1 MANYKD
7 KLESDW
13 LRAKVNVEHGD
24 IIRIIDDTED
34 EKGNIILTVALVE
47 DGELT
52 KQKKFQLNRTNLKT
66 VAKAYGFES
75 EKWKNKDFQVS
86 VYKAR
91 NPQTGE
97 LVDAILLSLPNMQ
110 PDTDVQDF

>member
-7 KLESDW
+7 KLDSEW
-13 LRAKVNVEHGD
+13 LKANVNIKHGD

-34 EKGNIILTVALVE
+34 AEGNIVLTVGIVE

-66 VAKAYGFES
+66 VAKVYGFES

-110 PDTDVQDF
+110 PDTEIEGF